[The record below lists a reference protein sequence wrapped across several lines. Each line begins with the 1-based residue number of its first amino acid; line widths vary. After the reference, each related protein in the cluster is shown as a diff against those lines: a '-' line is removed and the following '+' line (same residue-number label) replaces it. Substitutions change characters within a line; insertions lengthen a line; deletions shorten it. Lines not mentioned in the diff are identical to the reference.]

1 MRGKKECSQNL
12 GPAHQKEGCQR
23 MQSAC
28 RSWVEDE
35 QQTYRQDN
43 REEQLVLEFQ
53 LFPGSPLSRSVA
65 GHRVCLFWTSV
76 KGRSN
81 PGGASAM
88 SLPLSGIQTGRPEGT
103 KNQDSGTQW
112 LFLSLAAYQ
121 EVINR
126 QSRRKIRFLQLPS
139 SSFPLSCINNG
150 YSQ

>member
-1 MRGKKECSQNL
+1 MSRQPLASSPTPTPYTTTSSFCSRNDSRRKERKAKSLGKKREMRGKKECSQNL

-103 KNQDSGTQW
+103 KNQDSGTQ
-112 LFLSLAAYQ
+112 
-121 EVINR
+121 
-126 QSRRKIRFLQLPS
+126 
-139 SSFPLSCINNG
+139 
-150 YSQ
+150 